1 MAVAFETAPRTR
13 HVCTVSSCAAAGKE
27 FRSDS
32 LGKLIGSLPGV
43 PAEVAGE
50 IGQTTM
56 LSRVESDCPERRG
69 CAAQAILQRP

>member
-50 IGQTTM
+50 IG
-56 LSRVESDCPERRG
+56 
-69 CAAQAILQRP
+69 